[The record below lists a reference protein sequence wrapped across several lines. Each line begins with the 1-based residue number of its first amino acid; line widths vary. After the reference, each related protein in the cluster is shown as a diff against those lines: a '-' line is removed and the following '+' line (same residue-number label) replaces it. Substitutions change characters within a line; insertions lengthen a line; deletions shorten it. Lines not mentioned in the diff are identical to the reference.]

1 MGHASPVMTCTVLPR
16 TGLSRPSH
24 WEMVYMRFALRL
36 AAGALTAMLAA
47 PIPAVAQQQ
56 LPAQLQSGA
65 ASDVPVA
72 TQIIRWHMNDGDV
85 NSFAFRNMDQL
96 FTTRTVAHS
105 GSVWTFP
112 KVERPMDFTY
122 AFGGKTYTA
131 QDAMERTYTNA
142 LLIMK
147 NGRIVTEI
155 YRNGSN
161 ERTRFMGWSMTKSIT
176 STLVGAALADG
187 LIASLDDQIVKYLP
201 ELKGSGYDGV
211 TVRQILQMRSGV
223 DYEERYDFANPGI
236 AASNHINALVKNVVR
251 FADAARTIKRAHK
264 PGEVF
269 AYKTIDTA
277 VLGWL
282 IERVSGGS
290 VAAYTA
296 RKLWEP
302 LGTEADGFYI
312 MDGQPG
318 TGREFS
324 GAGYNA
330 TLRDWARFG
339 QMMLDGGMANGKRV
353 VSEDWVKAAQSPA
366 GDENGPE
373 GGYGYQWWT
382 MANSPAY
389 SAIGLQGQYVYVDP
403 ASRTVVVKL
412 SYFPPA
418 DEDVSQETLAF
429 LAAASAWT
437 PAQ

>member
-1 MGHASPVMTCTVLPR
+1 MTFAFRLTVGALAGLLVLPM
-16 TGLSRPSH
+16 T
-24 WEMVYMRFALRL
+24 VQ
-36 AAGALTAMLAA
+36 
-47 PIPAVAQQQ
+47 AQQQ

-65 ASDVPVA
+65 SSDVPVA
-72 TQIIRWHMNDGDV
+72 TQVMRWRMNDADV

-105 GSVWTFP
+105 GAPWRFP

-122 AFGGKTYTA
+122 PFAGKTWTA
-131 QDAMERTYTNA
+131 EQALERTYTNA

-147 NGRIVTEI
+147 DGRIVTEI

-161 ERTRFMGWSMTKSIT
+161 ERTRFMGWSMTKSLT

-187 LIASLDDQIVKYLP
+187 LIASLDDQIVRYLP

-211 TVRQILQMRSGV
+211 TIRQILQMRSGV
-223 DYEERYDFANPGI
+223 DYEERYDFANPGV
-236 AASNHINALVKNVVR
+236 AASNHIRALVKNVAR
-251 FADAARTIKRAHK
+251 FADVARTITRKSK

-282 IERVSGGS
+282 IERVSDGS

-302 LGTEADGFYI
+302 LGAEADGFYI
-312 MDGQPG
+312 MDGEPG

-324 GAGYNA
+324 GAGFNA

-353 VSEDWVKAAQSPA
+353 VSADWVKVAQTPA
-366 GDENGPE
+366 GTEDGTL

-382 MANSPAY
+382 MPNSPAY
-389 SAIGLQGQYVYVDP
+389 SAIGLQGQYVYIDP

-412 SYFPPA
+412 SYFPPEEGEA
-418 DEDVSQETLAF
+418 AQETAAF
-429 LAAASAWT
+429 LAAASAWK
-437 PAQ
+437 PLP